1 MYIHVCVFSCCSFSY
16 IHTCEHTHS
25 LAERAILPAA
35 DTESLKTH
43 ELTTHDTTPT
53 SPSTLRISAPLEEST
68 APSSVPTVPTT
79 GPAQTASSC
88 SSESV
93 GEAASGKVSG
103 DLGAIEVGGKEE
115 GVDTHGTRSNV
126 PLSQSESE
134 SRAKTT
140 SSNSVSGVGCN
151 RVSQEVGVNVGG
163 VEEKGVL
170 NVPAAPLSA
179 AVVMV
184 EEKGGGRGG
193 SGEGEE
199 RAGETRES
207 EGGGERGGES
217 DGKCCGFPFT
227 PPLPVSHLLQLVT
240 S

>member
-1 MYIHVCVFSCCSFSY
+1 MYICVFSCCSFSY

-93 GEAASGKVSG
+93 GEAASGKDSG
-103 DLGAIEVGGKEE
+103 DVEVGGKGE
-115 GVDTHGTRSNV
+115 GVETHRTKSNV

-140 SSNSVSGVGCN
+140 SSNSVSEVGCN

-163 VEEKGVL
+163 VEEEGVL
-170 NVPAAPLSA
+170 VPAAPLSA
-179 AVVMV
+179 AVAMM
-184 EEKGGGRGG
+184 EEKGEGRGG

-227 PPLPVSHLLQLVT
+227 PPQPVSHLLQLVT